1 MDEQNEQLNNEEV
14 VMPGIEN
21 KPRAR
26 KPLEETSERNQRAV
40 KEYNTQKRIYNAL
53 QATGDPM
60 KLKEIIGAKTVAE
73 VYRTLD
79 KLTIR
84 REFHD
89 ALTKAGI
96 TFEFLIEGI
105 KREAIGGDKSMDR
118 LKAYEML
125 LKTLGLDKYDDVNTS
140 ATSSWEERLLTAIKG
155 HESVLEEDVT
165 PAGIADY
172 TVIAPQ
178 VPQSAQD
185 RKKTSDEME
194 KSLGLHDGFP
204 RAR

>member
-1 MDEQNEQLNNEEV
+1 MDEEDDFGEVKSMEEKKEDVGARQLRKRKEIIEQ
-14 VMPGIEN
+14 
-21 KPRAR
+21 R
-26 KPLEETSERNQRAV
+26 
-40 KEYNTQKRIYNAL
+40 RIYSAL
-53 QATGDPM
+53 QNTGDPI

-125 LKTLGLDKYDDVNTS
+125 LKTLGLDKYDDVNST
-140 ATSSWEERLLTAIKG
+140 ATSSWEERLLKAIEN
-155 HESVLEEDVT
+155 HEDVMDDNVT
-165 PAGIADY
+165 PKLLEADY
-172 TVIAPQ
+172 SVV
-178 VPQSAQD
+178 VPQIPVSAKA
-185 RKKTSDEME
+185 KKVISDELE
-194 KSLGLHDGFP
+194 GSLSQHGSYP